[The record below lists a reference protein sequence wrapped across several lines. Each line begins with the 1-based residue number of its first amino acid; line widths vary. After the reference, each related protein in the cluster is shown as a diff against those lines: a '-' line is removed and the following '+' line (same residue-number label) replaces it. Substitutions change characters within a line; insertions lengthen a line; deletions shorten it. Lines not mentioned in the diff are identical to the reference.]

1 MNICHNAAN
10 LRVVL
15 TTWVYSGIAW
25 AIVGCVGLVTGSTLL
40 TGQIERQGTRLQ
52 LTLNDP
58 SYAANYFF
66 ISIMIMWATQR
77 PRQPPAAVGG
87 VRDAADPAG
96 RDRLEQR
103 HGRVTVGTILAST
116 LGVYRRSGAAG
127 AVAMLAGIILV
138 GAFLVSTVSLTS
150 IQDQASASKWAFIRA
165 GIGRSPQST
174 SQRESLVSESVGL
187 YKRGNALGDGPV
199 STKPRLTQEEA
210 PLIKEAHDDYFA
222 ALIERG
228 PLGFIGV
235 LLFVCGVLGR
245 SLFVATK
252 SPRDLLSVIPRPN
265 ALMGAAAGTLIGGTV
280 YELLHVRHIWA
291 LYAVVAAASLWR
303 SD

>member
-1 MNICHNAAN
+1 
-10 LRVVL
+10 
-15 TTWVYSGIAW
+15 
-25 AIVGCVGLVTGSTLL
+25 
-40 TGQIERQGTRLQ
+40 
-52 LTLNDP
+52 
-58 SYAANYFF
+58 
-66 ISIMIMWATQR
+66 
-77 PRQPPAAVGG
+77 
-87 VRDAADPAG
+87 
-96 RDRLEQR
+96 
-103 HGRVTVGTILAST
+103 
-116 LGVYRRSGAAG
+116 
-127 AVAMLAGIILV
+127 MLAGIILV
-138 GAFLVSTVSLTS
+138 GAFLVSTVSLTN
-150 IQDQASASKWAFIRA
+150 IQDQASTSKWAFVRA

-187 YKRGNALGDGPV
+187 YKRGNVLGDGPV
-199 STKPRLTQEEA
+199 STKPRLIQEEA

-235 LLFVCGVLGR
+235 LLFVCSVLGR

-252 SPRDLLSVIPRPN
+252 SPRDLLSVIHRPN